1 MPFRVLSSAV
11 DVLRELARGGTSDSL
26 NSAGSLSRGP
36 SFMQD
41 LRREG
46 SDSGPLSRQR
56 SLARQQSGGS
66 GRMSTGVV
74 HLSSLQQRVIMHQ
87 QTLKMQ
93 IEEAEADAQDISGPE
108 AGLQM
113 LEEYR

>member
-1 MPFRVLSSAV
+1 MP
-11 DVLRELARGGTSDSL
+11 
-26 NSAGSLSRGP
+26 
-36 SFMQD
+36 
-41 LRREG
+41 
-46 SDSGPLSRQR
+46 
-56 SLARQQSGGS
+56 
-66 GRMSTGVV
+66 TGVI
-74 HLSSLQQRVIMHQ
+74 HSSSLQQRVLMHQ